1 MQATL
6 DLTVDYRTYRL
17 ARILSENLSLG
28 ELREVSPKWQD
39 TAPAADRTQASPEQ
53 VEQRHLAP
61 QSRTQAEAAVNA
73 PADPASSIREVVE
86 QVFQSGFL
94 SREQESLINE
104 LLLRGRYTEGE
115 LEILD
120 QLIEKLLSHEV
131 EAEQLTLTRSA

>member
-1 MQATL
+1 
-6 DLTVDYRTYRL
+6 
-17 ARILSENLSLG
+17 
-28 ELREVSPKWQD
+28 
-39 TAPAADRTQASPEQ
+39 
-53 VEQRHLAP
+53 
-61 QSRTQAEAAVNA
+61 VNA

>member
-1 MQATL
+1 
-6 DLTVDYRTYRL
+6 
-17 ARILSENLSLG
+17 
-28 ELREVSPKWQD
+28 
-39 TAPAADRTQASPEQ
+39 
-53 VEQRHLAP
+53 
-61 QSRTQAEAAVNA
+61 VNA

-120 QLIEKLLSHEV
+120 QLIEKLLSHKV

>member
-1 MQATL
+1 
-6 DLTVDYRTYRL
+6 
-17 ARILSENLSLG
+17 
-28 ELREVSPKWQD
+28 
-39 TAPAADRTQASPEQ
+39 
-53 VEQRHLAP
+53 
-61 QSRTQAEAAVNA
+61 VNA

-115 LEILD
+115 LELLE
-120 QLIEKLLSHEV
+120 QLIEKLLSHKV

>member
-1 MQATL
+1 
-6 DLTVDYRTYRL
+6 
-17 ARILSENLSLG
+17 
-28 ELREVSPKWQD
+28 
-39 TAPAADRTQASPEQ
+39 
-53 VEQRHLAP
+53 
-61 QSRTQAEAAVNA
+61 VNA

-115 LEILD
+115 LELLD
-120 QLIEKLLSHEV
+120 QLIEKLLSHKV